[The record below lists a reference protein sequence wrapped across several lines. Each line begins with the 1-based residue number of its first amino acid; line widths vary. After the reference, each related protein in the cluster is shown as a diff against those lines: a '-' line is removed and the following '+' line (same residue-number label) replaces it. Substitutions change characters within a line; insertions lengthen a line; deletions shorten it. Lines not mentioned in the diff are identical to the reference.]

1 MTSNFKSK
9 NSKDTKNVNQATLDK
24 THRNIMN
31 AFSKEEEDLLE
42 EIKQQECFLND
53 KESMNALALSNKER
67 KIKKEELASTH
78 QKLNELKRKKN
89 KYILDNYHIIFKYFN
104 LKKQTEI
111 ETSVIKEKKTED
123 GQQAPPEPISF
134 GKQRIRDFFNK
145 TRKQNA
151 QKNGLGGFSATASAD
166 GNSQQNIVSK
176 YLSNV
181 DENYVHDNA
190 ALASSVHNY
199 CVYCKKG
206 KLLISDD
213 DGFLVCDHCAASV
226 TYIPENEKQSYK
238 EPPKELGTFLYDRSN
253 HFKEILAQFQAKET
267 TYIADTVI
275 EKCRLQIKKERL
287 SNEQLTYYKMR
298 EILRNLGYD
307 SKFYEHI
314 PFIKN
319 KLGIPPP
326 VLSRELEMKLCKMF
340 DETLVPF
347 SKHQDESRCNYIHY
361 YFAFYKMYELLGE
374 TKYAKDIPMLKEPG
388 IFMSQDEIWK
398 NICAELNWKFIPTS
412 FNIVG
417 GDI

>member
-42 EIKQQECFLND
+42 EIKKQEDFLND
-53 KESMNALALSNKER
+53 KESMNATALSNKER
-67 KIKKEELASTH
+67 KNKKEELTSTH

-123 GQQAPPEPISF
+123 GEQEPVSF

-151 QKNGLGGFSATASAD
+151 QKNGFGGFSATASAD

-181 DENYVHDNA
+181 DENYVHDTA

-319 KLGIPPP
+319 KLGVPPP